1 MQLKANWFFWG
12 LTGIVIARLF
22 SMAAVPLIDTSE
34 PRYAEIARL
43 MVETGDWITL
53 WFEPGVPFWGK
64 PPLSFWSQA
73 LGMRIYGESE
83 FAVRLPSFL
92 AMAALAA
99 LFYRATTVLFGRE
112 TARWA
117 TLILSTMLLPLT
129 AAGAVLT
136 DPFFALGI
144 TYSMLAFIVA
154 PTRPSQFWRYG
165 FFVGLAI
172 GLLSKGPLA
181 FVLVGLV
188 VIPWLAIYRERTVY
202 LTVLPWFKGTL
213 VMLALT
219 VPWYICAEIKT
230 PGFLKYFLVGEHFL
244 RFVNAGWQGDL
255 YGTAHKS
262 PLGSIWG
269 EWLLA
274 SFPWGIV
281 GGLLAVWIGASAS
294 RRAKAS
300 EVRRSPVLGYL
311 ALWAIA
317 APAFFTFSGNILW
330 TYVLPSLPAFALLF
344 SIYAQ
349 AFFPI
354 GNAPLLGRILIVA
367 GVLVPITF
375 LGLGVISLTVP
386 TTLKTEKQLV
396 AVARAQMS
404 GGKKL
409 YFVHSRPFSARFYS
423 DGKAELVALSEL
435 EKLVLEKGE
444 LALFAVPKG
453 KESSIGE
460 SVRAR
465 MVEMYKSRRYTL
477 YRLNG

>member
-12 LTGIVIARLF
+12 LAGIVIARLF
-22 SMAAVPLIDTSE
+22 SMAAVPLMDPSE

-43 MVETGDWITL
+43 MVQTGDWITP

-73 LGMRIYGESE
+73 LGMRILGESE

-99 LFYRATTVLFGRE
+99 LLYRAATLLFSRE

-117 TLILSTMLLPLT
+117 TLMLSTMLLPQV

-136 DPFFALGI
+136 DPFFALGV

-154 PTRPSQFWRYG
+154 PTTPTKFWRYG
-165 FFVGLAI
+165 FFIGLAI
-172 GLLSKGPLA
+172 GLLSKGPLT

-188 VIPWLAIYRERTVY
+188 VIPWLAIYRERTVH
-202 LTVLPWFKGTL
+202 LTVLPWFTGTL
-213 VMLALT
+213 VMLVLT
-219 VPWYICAEIKT
+219 VPWYLCAEIKT
-230 PGFLKYFLVGEHFL
+230 PGFLQYFLVGEHFL
-244 RFVNAGWQGDL
+244 RFVDAGWQGDL

-262 PLGSIWG
+262 ALGSIWWQ
-269 EWLLA
+269 WLLA
-274 SFPWGIV
+274 SLPWGIM

-294 RRAKAS
+294 RRSKAF
-300 EVRRSPVLGYL
+300 EVHKSPVVGYL

-317 APAFFTFSGNILW
+317 APVFFTFSENILW
-330 TYVLPSLPAFALLF
+330 TYVLPSLPALALLI

-349 AFFPI
+349 AFLPA
-354 GNAPLLGRILIVA
+354 GNAPPLSRILIGAA
-367 GVLVPITF
+367 GLVPIVAIS
-375 LGLGVISLTVP
+375 LGVISLMAP
-386 TTLKTEKQLV
+386 TTLMTEKELV
-396 AVARAQMS
+396 AVARSQMS
-404 GGKKL
+404 DGKKL
-409 YFVHSRPFSARFYS
+409 YFVDSRPFSARFYS
-423 DGKAELVALSEL
+423 DGKAELIALGEL
-435 EKLVLEKGE
+435 ENLALQKGE
-444 LALFAVPKG
+444 SAIVAIPKK
-453 KESSIGE
+453 KESSIAG

-465 MVEMYKSRRYTL
+465 LVEMYKSRRYTL